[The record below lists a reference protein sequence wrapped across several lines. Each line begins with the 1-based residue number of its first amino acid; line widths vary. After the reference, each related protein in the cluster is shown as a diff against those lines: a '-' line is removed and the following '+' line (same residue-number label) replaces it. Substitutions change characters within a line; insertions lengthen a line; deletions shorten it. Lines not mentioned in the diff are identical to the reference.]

1 MIRVAPFKLEAYLT
15 ARGGDPLRALL
26 GLAAGDCIDAGVDGM
41 AGMIFFER
49 SEQYLSL
56 LLAVSANQAV

>member
-26 GLAAGDCIDAGVDGM
+26 GLAAGDCIDAGIDGM
-41 AGMIFFER
+41 AGVGLGAVVAGLER
-49 SEQYLSL
+49 VIRYIWLRK
-56 LLAVSANQAV
+56 